1 MSLDVNDL
9 YVRGS
14 LLGGRG
20 CRRTWALLQAC
31 PVFPGIL
38 GPPDALGSGFGELGV
53 PKRTRRSGS
62 PHGSGSTREL
72 CVPGGVMQS
81 WQGAPGRGTGSI
93 KAVVICISYCKSAAG
108 LQRLLTENFTAEWI
122 VSATLR
128 LWGLLCGHFAALEGW
143 DPS

>member
-1 MSLDVNDL
+1 MTFMYGAHCWREGVSEN
-9 YVRGS
+9 
-14 LLGGRG
+14 
-20 CRRTWALLQAC
+20 
-31 PVFPGIL
+31 
-38 GPPDALGSGFGELGV
+38 LGSAPSLPCLPRDPRTTRCFGV
-53 PKRTRRSGS
+53 RFWRTRC
-62 PHGSGSTREL
+62 TRVNAVERL
-72 CVPGGVMQS
+72 PAWLRQHPRPLRPGGVMQS
-81 WQGAPGRGTGSI
+81 WQGPSGRGTGSI

>member
-1 MSLDVNDL
+1 MSEN
-9 YVRGS
+9 
-14 LLGGRG
+14 
-20 CRRTWALLQAC
+20 
-31 PVFPGIL
+31 
-38 GPPDALGSGFGELGV
+38 LGSAPSLPCLPRDPRTTRCLGV
-53 PKRTRRSGS
+53 RFWRTRC
-62 PHGSGSTREL
+62 TRANAAEQL
-72 CVPGGVMQS
+72 PAWLRQHLRALRPRGVMQS